1 MNTLTKRLF
10 WMAISCLPFISSGC
24 KQSETAVK
32 ESSIS
37 DALYQNL
44 PFEMPKVQQPVF
56 PAYEVNIEKFG
67 ACGRTPLDLINE
79 ASGTFGYGEEF
90 SDFIDITRIGGIIVK
105 GTTLHKR
112 EGNPYPRMAE
122 TPSGMLNAVGLQ
134 NKGVD
139 YFVEHI
145 YPRIK
150 DIQTNMIVNVSGSA
164 IEDYVKT
171 AEIINELD
179 KIPAIELNISCPNV
193 KQGGMAFG
201 VSAKGAS
208 EVVKAVRSAYKK
220 TLIVKLS
227 PNVTDITEIARAAE
241 ESGADSV
248 SLINTLLGMAID
260 AERKRPILSTI
271 TGGMSGAAVKPI
283 ALRMVWQ
290 VAKVVNIPV
299 IGLGGIMDW
308 RDAVE
313 FILAGA
319 TAIQIGTANFID
331 PAVTIKVEDGINN
344 YLERHG
350 CKSVKE
356 IIGALEV

>member
-1 MNTLTKRLF
+1 
-10 WMAISCLPFISSGC
+10 MADLS
-24 KQSETAVK
+24 
-32 ESSIS
+32 
-37 DALYQNL
+37 
-44 PFEMPKVQQPVF
+44 
-56 PAYEVNIEKFG
+56 VNIGELQMKNPVM
-67 ACGRTPLDLINE
+67 T

-283 ALRMVWQ
+283 ALRMVHQ
-290 VAKVVNIPV
+290 VSHAVNIPV
-299 IGLGGIMDW
+299 MGMGGIATW
-308 RDAVE
+308 QDAIE
-313 FILAGA
+313 FIMAGA
-319 TAIQIGTANFID
+319 TTVQVGTASFMDPTIALSIID
-331 PAVTIKVEDGINN
+331 GMEK
-344 YLERHG
+344 YLEENG
-350 CKSVKE
+350 ISNISE
-356 IIGALEV
+356 IRGIL